1 MSKSFDFVVKAEKV
15 VIKEKGDNNYKVKL
29 AGVGDFL
36 KYQTWSSTNTN
47 NVNGKRSV
55 SLVNAKNWVKDNF
68 PKKKLINP
76 TYDELQQ
83 VFARFYPGVVLP
95 AIPNPP
101 NNVTS
106 GHTFFTPTTVME
118 VGNKKYV
125 FVIESATYNKD
136 KKYNTVLNVSTT
148 QIVKNNITK
157 DLVKLPVNKK
167 LNNVR
172 LDIDSSDNVIL
183 NITGITVDGTGYET
197 YSCTNTK
204 LSFSYDDTTYNVP
217 FSSLTPNENGT
228 CTSATSADESYI
240 LSTIIHFLKNF
251 SDTTPILT
259 YYPVN
264 LTIVIAATTYKGF
277 SIPAITVAL
286 SR

>member
-1 MSKSFDFVVKAEKV
+1 MSKSFDFVVEAKEVIIEK
-15 VIKEKGDNNYKVKL
+15 KCHNKYQVKMR
-29 AGVGDFL
+29 GVGDFL

-47 NVNGKRSV
+47 NVNSKRSV
-55 SLVNAKNWVKDNF
+55 SFVNAKNWVKDNF
-68 PKKKLINP
+68 PKKLINP

-83 VFARFYPGVVLP
+83 VFAQFVPGVVLP

-106 GHTFFTPTTVME
+106 GPTFFTPTTVME
-118 VGNKKYV
+118 VGNKKYI

-183 NITGITVDGTGYET
+183 NVTGIAVDATDDISYET

-204 LSFSYDDTTYNVP
+204 LSFTYDDTTYNVP
-217 FSSLTPNENGT
+217 FSSLNAKEDGT
-228 CTSATSADESYI
+228 CASADQSYT
-240 LSTIIHFLKNF
+240 LSAIISLLKEF

-259 YYPVN
+259 YDPVN
-264 LTIVIAATTYKGF
+264 LTIVIAATTYRGF
-277 SIPAITVAL
+277 PIPAITVTL